1 MPSEAPG
8 QDLHATLPRS
18 FNPSPTEQRI
28 EDAAMWSALAIYFA
42 TWLLILTRGFG
53 DGPCIL
59 PALAIT
65 SVYIGM
71 HVYEITCR
79 GHCYLCADATAVP
92 GTLLLAGAAWLV
104 GGVPGAT
111 LATLV
116 PRAALAF
123 IFGHLAAL
131 AWAALITSLASRC
144 LRHRISTERARME
157 TGTRSPINHPS
168 YSRP

>member
-1 MPSEAPG
+1 MPMESRPSMPPEAPA
-8 QDLHATLPRS
+8 QDLHARLPRC
-18 FNPSPTEQRI
+18 FNPSLTEQRI
-28 EDAAMWSALAIYFA
+28 EEAALWSALAIYFA

-53 DGPCIL
+53 DRPCIL

-65 SVYIGM
+65 SVYVGM

-79 GHCYLCADATAVP
+79 GHCYLCADSTALPV
-92 GTLLLAGAAWLV
+92 TLLLAAAGSGAAWLV

-116 PRAALAF
+116 PRGGLAF
-123 IFGHLAAL
+123 IIGHLAAL

-144 LRHRISTERARME
+144 LHHRIGTERARME
-157 TGTRSPINHPS
+157 TGT
-168 YSRP
+168 